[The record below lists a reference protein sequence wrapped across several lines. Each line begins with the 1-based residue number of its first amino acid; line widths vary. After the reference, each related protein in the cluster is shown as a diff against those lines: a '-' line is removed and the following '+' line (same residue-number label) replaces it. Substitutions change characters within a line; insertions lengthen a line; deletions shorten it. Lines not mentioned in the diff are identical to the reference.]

1 VNILVQLG
9 LAFAIGLSAV
19 AGAQYWT
26 LWSASRAVA
35 NSPALPPA
43 VKPAYRFEQHKMV
56 GPVIPKM
63 APIDTRIGQRAMAS
77 AINRQISLSI
87 RAGQNVPQPK
97 IYYVPGMRRY

>member
-1 VNILVQLG
+1 VNILAQLG

-26 LWSASRAVA
+26 LWSATRAVNNPGA
-35 NSPALPPA
+35 VTPAA
-43 VKPAYRFEQHKMV
+43 KPAYSFDQHKMV

-77 AINRQISLSI
+77 AINRQINLSI

-97 IYYVPGMRRY
+97 IHYVPGMRRY